1 MVQWLRLR
9 TSNAGSTSLIPGW
22 ETKVLHAMGHGQKKK
37 KKKITLKK
45 KSSIPILHPS
55 AFDSLLEWLTELRK
69 ALNLPLLVY
78 YKG

>member
-1 MVQWLRLR
+1 MVQWLKLR

-22 ETKVLHAMGHGQKKK
+22 ETKVLHATGHGQK